1 MTNVSNLNLLNG
13 FQRVELSGKTD
24 REVEES
30 LRLAFISV
38 FESEIKSRKVK
49 LNLVLNNS
57 LQKDASEM

>member
-1 MTNVSNLNLLNG
+1 MTNVSNLNLLTG

-24 REVEES
+24 REVDES

-38 FESEIKSRKVK
+38 FESEIKSRTGK

-57 LQKDASEM
+57 VQQDA